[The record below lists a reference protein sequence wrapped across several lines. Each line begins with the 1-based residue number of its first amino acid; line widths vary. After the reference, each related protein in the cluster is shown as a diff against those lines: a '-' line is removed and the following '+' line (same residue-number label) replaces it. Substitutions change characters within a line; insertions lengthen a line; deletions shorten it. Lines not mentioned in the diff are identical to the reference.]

1 MEIIEMKNL
10 AYKGNATSHNGKIL
24 TTSVY
29 IKVNERRA
37 AQFGDM
43 VFCPIHG
50 DNKIVEGSSM
60 KNGCV
65 GLSRDGVRT
74 QRSSFL
80 ISTFDDATV
89 R

>member
-1 MEIIEMKNL
+1 MEIIEMKK
-10 AYKGNATSHNGKIL
+10 AYKGDAASQNGKIL
-24 TTSVY
+24 TIAVH
-29 IKVNERRA
+29 IKINERRA

-50 DNKIVEGSSM
+50 DNEIVDGSSM